1 MKDFIPKGT
10 GNSRFL
16 RSISNFKTLYPTY
29 DDFVNAMVAGTLPVD
44 FNGINEAGV
53 QQVGTALN
61 KANLLTDEVAQKM
74 GLAMADPR
82 PIDMFGVLADA
93 GNIHV
98 WAFVDSSGN
107 KDFHVSVN
115 RNAYQE
121 GTSGG
126 TTIAYLGK
134 LGDKAR
140 IEVGSYVG
148 TGVSHTAESSPFVL
162 SFNYAP
168 KIVFVYAQEHGGE
181 IAMTPPSGY
190 FPQFV
195 IIASEY
201 TTSYTDGRGLYT
213 VVSSSYKPINNVRG
227 KKSSD
232 GKIFSMYYPSGK
244 GEVNAKN
251 TKYYYWA
258 LL

>member
-1 MKDFIPKGT
+1 MKDMIPKGT

-16 RSISNFKTLYPTY
+16 RSVSNFKAIYPTY
-29 DDFVNAMVAGTLPVD
+29 DDFVNALVAGTLPVD

-107 KDFHVSVN
+107 KDFRVSVN

-126 TTIAYLGK
+126 TTITYLGK

-148 TGVSHTAESSPFVL
+148 TGKYGASNPNKLTFGFEPKMLIIGLAKNNNNVTLPVL
-162 SFNYAP
+162 SPTSNGWGDSFLWIKGQVEERVN
-168 KIVFVYAQEHGGE
+168 
-181 IAMTPPSGY
+181 GY
-190 FPQFV
+190 EV
-195 IIASEY
+195 
-201 TTSYTDGRGLYT
+201 D
-213 VVSSSYKPINNVRG
+213 VSSEG
-227 KKSSD
+227 KTVSWYS
-232 GKIFSMYYPSGK
+232 
-244 GEVNAKN
+244 AKAAN
-251 TKYYYWA
+251 FQCNGTNCTYLYLA
-258 LL
+258 IG

>member
-1 MKDFIPKGT
+1 MKDMIPKGT

-16 RSISNFKTLYPTY
+16 RSVSNFKAIYPTY
-29 DDFVNAMVAGTLPVD
+29 DDFANALVAGNLPVD
-44 FNGINEAGV
+44 FNGINEAGI

-107 KDFHVSVN
+107 KDFRVSVN

-126 TTIAYLGK
+126 TTITYLGQ
-134 LGDKAR
+134 LGNKAR

-148 TGVSHTAESSPFVL
+148 RGVYGTYQYNSLDF
-162 SFNYAP
+162 SFNP
-168 KIVFVYAQEHGGE
+168 KLLIISSVSARSDFLNTGFFFYPEVQAANTMYTSGGDRAIGCAVTWGDKHIDWSSTWSAASQLNVSGVTYRY
-181 IAMTPPSGY
+181 IAIG
-190 FPQFV
+190 
-195 IIASEY
+195 
-201 TTSYTDGRGLYT
+201 
-213 VVSSSYKPINNVRG
+213 
-227 KKSSD
+227 
-232 GKIFSMYYPSGK
+232 
-244 GEVNAKN
+244 
-251 TKYYYWA
+251 
-258 LL
+258 

>member
-1 MKDFIPKGT
+1 MKDMIPKGT

-16 RSISNFKTLYPTY
+16 RSVSNFKAIYPTY
-29 DDFVNAMVAGTLPVD
+29 DDFVNALVAGTLPVD

-107 KDFHVSVN
+107 KDFRVSVN

-126 TTIAYLGK
+126 TTITYLGK

-148 TGVSHTAESSPFVL
+148 TGTYGASNKNTLSFGFEPKLVILENATGYSGMMLNGIDYARIQYLPHTHSAFVL
-162 SFNYAP
+162 SWSGNTLSWYCTKAYYANGTG
-168 KIVFVYAQEHGGE
+168 AE
-181 IAMTPPSGY
+181 SN
-190 FPQFV
+190 
-195 IIASEY
+195 
-201 TTSYTDGRGLYT
+201 TST
-213 VVSSSYKPINNVRG
+213 NNVSAAYQYN
-227 KKSSD
+227 KS
-232 GKIFSMYYPSGK
+232 
-244 GEVNAKN
+244 GETYRYVAIG
-251 TKYYYWA
+251 
-258 LL
+258 